1 MKPLL
6 LFVICVIAVVSCDD
20 QTRGPAEKTLVLPK
34 TITEIRQNQKSYENQ
49 GYTAVIFPPELTS
62 IDTRDV
68 NSGVFSFEGNL
79 IRKVTMPKALLKP
92 KTDGS
97 AFPSFDL
104 LQILAGGGER
114 TLFITIYGSNE
125 TVLFVGNETKNFP
138 ALAYKGKNLIAT
150 VINKPKNIQG
160 YGAYSFADNR
170 LQSVSLPRSIT
181 SANQLGTGAFA
192 RNSNLVKVLLHP
204 DLFNAIKSS
213 SPGLPGYFGAKAQY
227 YDITQSPPTLLP

>member
-6 LFVICVIAVVSCDD
+6 LLLICVIAVVSCDD

-34 TITEIRQNQKSYENQ
+34 TITEIRRNQKSYENQ

-62 IDTRDV
+62 INARDV
-68 NSGVFSFEGNL
+68 NIFSFEGNL

-114 TLFITIYGSNE
+114 TLFITINGSNE
-125 TVLFVGNETKNFP
+125 TALFVGNETKNFP
-138 ALAYKGKNLIAT
+138 ALAYKGENLIAI

-181 SANQLGTGAFA
+181 SANQFGKGAFA
-192 RNSNLVKVLLHP
+192 GNSNLVKVLLHP

-227 YDITQSPPTLLP
+227 YDVTQSPPTLLP

>member
-6 LFVICVIAVVSCDD
+6 LLLICVIAVASCDD

-34 TITEIRQNQKSYENQ
+34 TIAEIRRNQKSYENQ

-62 IDTRDV
+62 INARDV
-68 NSGVFSFEGNL
+68 NIFSFKGNL
-79 IRKVTMPKALLKP
+79 IRKVTMSRELLGLKADNAP
-92 KTDGS
+92 P
-97 AFPSFDL
+97 ASFDL

-114 TLFITIYGSNE
+114 TLFIMIHNSQD

-138 ALAYKGKNLIAT
+138 ALAYKGKNLIAI

-192 RNSNLVKVLLHP
+192 DNPNLAKVLLHP

-213 SPGLPGYFGAKAQY
+213 SPGLPGYFGTKAKY